1 MYRRL
6 RSFRSDQLL
15 EGGGCRK
22 PSRPPDKV
30 RQIAVAFCLCRTTCT
45 HLENIYSI
53 QGIPNDPVQNTPPR
67 PPHETR
73 SSMFFLS
80 PNNNSVSFASYDSF
94 ASLRG
99 DRIPPH
105 VKDGRE
111 MIDGVAAWALPGTLS
126 LIPVDIL
133 VAVVGALMCEYQVRA
148 SLQPLGS
155 RGACRMLN
163 STCR

>member
-1 MYRRL
+1 MSYHVYPP
-6 RSFRSDQLL
+6 
-15 EGGGCRK
+15 RK
-22 PSRPPDKV
+22 KH
-30 RQIAVAFCLCRTTCT
+30 T
-45 HLENIYSI
+45 I
-53 QGIPNDPVQNTPPR
+53 QDIPNDPVQNT
-67 PPHETR
+67 HTR
-73 SSMFFLS
+73 TLPTKSVRRCFCS
-80 PNNNSVSFASYDSF
+80 PNNNGVGFASYDSF

-148 SLQPLGS
+148 SI
-155 RGACRMLN
+155 
-163 STCR
+163 

>member
-1 MYRRL
+1 MTLFRTPLPTKSVRRC
-6 RSFRSDQLL
+6 FR
-15 EGGGCRK
+15 
-22 PSRPPDKV
+22 
-30 RQIAVAFCLCRTTCT
+30 
-45 HLENIYSI
+45 
-53 QGIPNDPVQNTPPR
+53 
-67 PPHETR
+67 
-73 SSMFFLS
+73 S
-80 PNNNSVSFASYDSF
+80 PNNNSVGFASYDSF

-148 SLQPLGS
+148 SLQPLGW
-155 RGACRMLN
+155 GAGRMF
-163 STCR
+163 SATFW